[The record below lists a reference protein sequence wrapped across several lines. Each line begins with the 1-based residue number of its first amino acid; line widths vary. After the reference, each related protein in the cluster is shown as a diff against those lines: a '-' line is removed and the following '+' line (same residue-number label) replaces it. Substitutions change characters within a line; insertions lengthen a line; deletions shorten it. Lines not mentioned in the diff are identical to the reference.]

1 MPATEACGSP
11 LGGAYDLVLAPPG
24 SACRYAHVGSCSVLG
39 LPGPQADVCGRPG
52 NVFQFTPLSHHEM
65 ISSCLLYVPP
75 EPSIVLG
82 QRCSI
87 SID

>member
-1 MPATEACGSP
+1 MILCLPPA
-11 LGGAYDLVLAPPG
+11 G